1 MVEHN
6 ETPNNQKKRGS
17 EPPIL
22 GSRPVAHSDALEPLP
37 TSALPASLCGA
48 WCGISARVRD
58 RSTMTHMIDHIYTF
72 RNILIRKSFF
82 P

>member
-17 EPPIL
+17 EPPNL

-37 TSALPASLCGA
+37 TSALTVPCAEPGA
-48 WCGISARVRD
+48 GLAPVCGIAQQ
-58 RSTMTHMIDHIYTF
+58 
-72 RNILIRKSFF
+72 
-82 P
+82 